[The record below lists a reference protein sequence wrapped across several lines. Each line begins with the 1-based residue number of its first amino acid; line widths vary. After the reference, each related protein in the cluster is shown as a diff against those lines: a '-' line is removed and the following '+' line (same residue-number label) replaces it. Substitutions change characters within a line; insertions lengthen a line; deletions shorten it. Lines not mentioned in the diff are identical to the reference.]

1 MKYRIALVEY
11 LNTLPFSEGLKQ
23 PQMQDQFEVHR
34 VTPAKCA
41 QMFAEGQVDISLCPV
56 GALPDMPAHE
66 LLGSYGIGADGAVDT
81 VVLLSQVPLD
91 QIKAVRLDDHSR
103 TSNLLLQILAEKWW
117 HTSWTFYMGGV
128 DTAPESCLMIGDKVF
143 KHRDA
148 YAYQYDLSEAWKAC
162 TGLPMVFAV
171 WIARPGIPSYVGGQL
186 DAAFRYGFDAV
197 TSGKAGL
204 AKWERDYLMH
214 RISYPLDAG
223 KLEAMH
229 LYRNWVAELLTEDV
243 NR

>member
-1 MKYRIALVEY
+1 
-11 LNTLPFSEGLKQ
+11 
-23 PQMQDQFEVHR
+23 
-34 VTPAKCA
+34 
-41 QMFAEGQVDISLCPV
+41 
-56 GALPDMPAHE
+56 
-66 LLGSYGIGADGAVDT
+66 
-81 VVLLSQVPLD
+81 
-91 QIKAVRLDDHSR
+91 
-103 TSNLLLQILAEKWW
+103 
-117 HTSWTFYMGGV
+117 
-128 DTAPESCLMIGDKVF
+128 MIGDKVF
-143 KHRDA
+143 KHRDG
-148 YAYQYDLSEAWKAC
+148 YAYKYDLSEAWKAC

-186 DAAFRYGFDAV
+186 DAAFCYGFDTV

-204 AKWERDYLMH
+204 ANWERDYLMH